1 MQRIAP
7 QISHYLEMF
16 RSGDADNSFH
26 GLLEL
31 DRDILPELMAV
42 FRSTQDIRLREMLVA
57 VIWGYREQSVIPF
70 LREALFDTEPRIW
83 REALNGLVS
92 LASPAALDV
101 LCEARTRRFLTQ
113 RETEEFRRWV
123 DEAISQAETEAR
135 VDL

>member
-1 MQRIAP
+1 MQRLSPKIAY
-7 QISHYLEMF
+7 YLEMF
-16 RSGDADNSFH
+16 RSGDADNAFH

-42 FRSTQDIRLREMLVA
+42 FPSTQDIRLREMLVA

-92 LASPAALDV
+92 LASPAALDA
-101 LCEARTRRFLTQ
+101 LCEARRRRFLTQ
-113 RETEEFRRWV
+113 RETEEFGGWV
-123 DEAISQAETEAR
+123 EEAISQAETEA
-135 VDL
+135 LKL

>member
-1 MQRIAP
+1 MQRLSPKIAY
-7 QISHYLEMF
+7 YLQMF
-16 RSGDADNSFH
+16 RSGDAENAFH

-42 FRSTQDIRLREMLVA
+42 FRSTQDIGLRELLVA

-83 REALNGLVS
+83 RQALNGLVS
-92 LASPAALDV
+92 LASPAALAV
-101 LCEARTRRFLTQ
+101 LCEARTRQLFTQ

-123 DEAISQAETEAR
+123 EEAISQAETEIRRA
-135 VDL
+135 